1 MTVELHGL
9 AALEDC
15 RDNVGREV
23 ANAEQ
28 HAKILTRIPLG
39 ISKFGN
45 GSIAS
50 VAQGLPRDMR
60 FDDQLDQRRITHA
73 IAAPKHADFRQA
85 WINSL
90 RDEMSTFQS
99 LAVGSA
105 LDDKDNEQ
113 KLAASGTKILLLMN
127 PKDPEYKAL
136 LNGLHA
142 VMAGWRVSRSNFL
155 IKHAE
160 MNALCQR
167 ILKREWNVTNREM
180 HAIAHYF
187 WMRWLIGL
195 WRGFAWVMKK
205 LYRFVIL
212 PVALWLEPRVW
223 NWTKWGFMKGVA
235 VRRAYLARKLEFV
248 IPDAIDLDA
257 MDDRKEGLASLVVV
271 ADDPVPAPQAGF
283 KWLGLGRR
291 VRAAAAHV
299 YRGRAVP

>member
-1 MTVELHGL
+1 MGEWLIDLGNWL
-9 AALEDC
+9 AAMLP
-15 RDNVGREV
+15 
-23 ANAEQ
+23 ANIAPAQ
-28 HAKILTRIPLG
+28 ATVRGAQLTSAAALAAA
-39 ISKFGN
+39 FL
-45 GSIAS
+45 A
-50 VAQGLPRDMR
+50 L
-60 FDDQLDQRRITHA
+60 
-73 IAAPKHADFRQA
+73 IAAIIAGLVALRNGYLTARTAAQIKHADFRQA

-167 ILKREWNVTNREM
+167 ILKREWNVTKREM

-223 NWTKWGFMKGVA
+223 NWTKWGIMKGVA
-235 VRRAYLARKLEFV
+235 ARRAYLARQLEFV
-248 IPDAIDLDA
+248 IPDAIDLNETDE
-257 MDDRKEGLASLVVV
+257 RKEGLASLVVV

-283 KWLGLGRR
+283 KWCGLGGR

-299 YRGRAVP
+299 YRGRALP

>member
-1 MTVELHGL
+1 MGEWLIDLGNWL
-9 AALEDC
+9 AAMLPA
-15 RDNVGREV
+15 NIPPAKATVQGAQLTSAAALAAAFLALITAIIAGLV
-23 ANAEQ
+23 ALRNGY
-28 HAKILTRIPLG
+28 LTART
-39 ISKFGN
+39 
-45 GSIAS
+45 A
-50 VAQGLPRDMR
+50 AQ
-60 FDDQLDQRRITHA
+60 I
-73 IAAPKHADFRQA
+73 KHADFRQS

-90 RDEMSTFQS
+90 RNEMSTFQS

-105 LDDKDNEQ
+105 LDDKQNVQ

-142 VMAGWRVSRSNFL
+142 VMAGWRVNRSNFL

-167 ILKREWNVTNREM
+167 ILKREWNVTKREM

-195 WRGFAWVMKK
+195 WRGFAWLMEK

-223 NWTKWGFMKGVA
+223 DWTKWSIVKGIA
-235 VRRAYLARKLEFV
+235 ARRTYLARELEFV
-248 IPDAIDLDA
+248 IPDAIDLDEL
-257 MDDRKEGLASLVVV
+257 DQRKEGLASLVVV
-271 ADDPVPAPQAGF
+271 ASDPAPAPQTGF
-283 KWLGLGRR
+283 KWRGLGGR
-291 VRAAAAHV
+291 VCVAAAHV
-299 YRGRAVP
+299 YRARAIP